1 MPAKLPLYF
10 SGATTQNDTSMDSD
24 LKPIGNP
31 PLNYTHYAHGVIL
44 DAWIGGSAPPTK
56 FFPKRDLGVV
66 YQEDGPAASEKR
78 CA

>member
-1 MPAKLPLYF
+1 MPAKLTLPF
-10 SGATTQNDTSMDSD
+10 SGATTQNDISMDFD

-31 PLNYTHYAHGVIL
+31 PLNDTHYAHGVIL

-56 FFPKRDLGVV
+56 FSAKRIEVWCIRKTVLLA
-66 YQEDGPAASEKR
+66 QKKR